1 MKPTIN
7 ISSYLRRPFWFKSF
21 GRLFIA
27 LFLAGFCLPVQAVIL
42 DWSGVYEV
50 EVNTL
55 QAGDFEQWGS
65 GDFFHNLHLKPDIK
79 AFDGVHVRS
88 WFLLTPQDTSQAV
101 FTSRLK
107 QDALNQSAVY
117 RSFQLQKGIN
127 FGNPGTAFP
136 PVISVRDLYLE
147 VVHDFGLFQIGWKPH
162 HFGLGMYYNDSV
174 EPFSS
179 FYNSKEGSTGFLS
192 WRGFIGSSYYVQPMV
207 HYIDEALVNLFI
219 QAGFKG
225 DKYGAEII
233 YKSSSL
239 GLTGG
244 DSLSSEVSSS
254 YLGVYGSYAE
264 ENILNVQMEV
274 GKLSGVYGGVINVDW
289 QTPVKWLNVGLDVGA
304 STSDKN
310 EVFYFHP
317 SFSSR
322 LSFLIEEYE
331 ALKSKKAEGT
341 QYPGY
346 SFHSGFY
353 IAPSVHFSL
362 SDSLSLRSLFSTHL
376 SYSNG
381 DVLLY
386 HLEMALKYQI
396 AEGLTWNT
404 GVGVL
409 FPKEDNWHI
418 GFISQAAITF

>member
-1 MKPTIN
+1 MGKLI
-7 ISSYLRRPFWFKSF
+7 RFVSF
-21 GRLFIA
+21 RCLFVS
-27 LFLAGFCLPVQAVIL
+27 LFFAVFVLPVQAVIL

-50 EVNTL
+50 EMNTL
-55 QAGDFEQWGS
+55 QNGDFEQWGS
-65 GDFFHNLHLKPDIK
+65 GEFFHNLHLKPDIK

-101 FTSRLK
+101 FTPQLR
-107 QDALNQSAVY
+107 QDTNQSAVY
-117 RSFQLQKGIN
+117 RTFRLQKGVN
-127 FGNPGTAFP
+127 FGNPGAAFP
-136 PVISVRDLYLE
+136 PLISVRDLYLE

-174 EPFSS
+174 KPFSS
-179 FYNSKEGSTGFLS
+179 FYNSGGGSAGFLS
-192 WRGFIGSSYYVQPMV
+192 WRGFIGSAYYVQPMV

-219 QAGFKG
+219 QAGFNG

-239 GLTGG
+239 GVTKGR
-244 DSLSSEVSSS
+244 DSKPNEVSSS
-254 YLGVYGSYAE
+254 YIGVYAYYTK
-264 ENILNVQMEV
+264 ENILNVQLEV
-274 GKLSGVYGGVINVDW
+274 AQMSGVYGGVINADW

-304 STSDKN
+304 STSN
-310 EVFYFHP
+310 EKKTFYFHP

-322 LSFLIEEYE
+322 LSFLIEEYQ
-331 ALKSKKAEGT
+331 ALKSKKEEGT

-362 SDSLSLRSLFSTHL
+362 SDSLSLSPLFSTHL

-381 DVLLY
+381 DVLFY
-386 HLEMALKYQI
+386 HLELTLKYQI

-404 GVGVL
+404 GAGVL